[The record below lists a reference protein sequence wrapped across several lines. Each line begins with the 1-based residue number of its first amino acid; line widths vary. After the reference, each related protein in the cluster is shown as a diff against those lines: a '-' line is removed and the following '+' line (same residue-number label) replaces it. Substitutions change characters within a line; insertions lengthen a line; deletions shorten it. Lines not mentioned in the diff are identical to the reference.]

1 MSNLFSKVFTLWL
14 MNSLPLSEWK
24 PRMRNGNCSSMLSS
38 SGSSH
43 ASGDVLDRS
52 HHLPLRHFVHCIDVI
67 NTLGSVQI
75 ALMYRVHTQIA
86 GPSAGLGLTALADRD
101 RSGPGFM

>member
-1 MSNLFSKVFTLWL
+1 MEAENAERELLQHAQQQRFQ
-14 MNSLPLSEWK
+14 
-24 PRMRNGNCSSMLSS
+24 PR
-38 SGSSH
+38 
-43 ASGDVLDRS
+43 SGDVLEAGS
-52 HHLPLRHFVHCIDVI
+52 HHLPLRDRVHCIDVI

-101 RSGPGFM
+101 RSGPGFVKTIRCSR